1 VKGRRYARGFQW
13 KRWASSPSYGLWRRA
28 MVFLGRRIP
37 SPPHQLHRF
46 LQPAAGGEAS
56 NVRLRRRGEVL
67 LRPEGA
73 RHPRASSP
81 LRGSSPVVGIAPQAK
96 HPLKE
101 WPFRRY
107 AQLAQQLEAEGVRT
121 LWFLDPKR
129 QGEAQL
135 DPADCVRAPLED
147 AAGAMDGCDLV
158 IAGDTGMGHLASAL
172 GIPVLV
178 LYGSTVPELGYT
190 PTGAH
195 SVLQVDLPC
204 RPCHVHGAKR
214 CWLGHRR
221 CLHEITP
228 DLVFER
234 VKAALGGSGGA

>member
-1 VKGRRYARGFQW
+1 
-13 KRWASSPSYGLWRRA
+13 

-56 NVRLRRRGEVL
+56 NVRLRRRGEAL

-73 RHPRASSP
+73 PRPRA
-81 LRGSSPVVGIAPQAK
+81 SSPVVGIAPQAK

-101 WPFRRY
+101 WPIQRY
-107 AQLAQQLEAEGVRT
+107 AQLARRLEGEGIRT

-129 QGEAQL
+129 QGEAQV
-135 DPADCVRAPLED
+135 DTGDCVRAPLEE
-147 AAGAMDGCDLV
+147 AAGAMAGCDLV

-195 SVLQVDLPC
+195 SVLQVELPC

-221 CLHEITP
+221 CLRDITP
-228 DLVFER
+228 DLVFGG
-234 VKAALGGSGGA
+234 VKAALEGSSGA